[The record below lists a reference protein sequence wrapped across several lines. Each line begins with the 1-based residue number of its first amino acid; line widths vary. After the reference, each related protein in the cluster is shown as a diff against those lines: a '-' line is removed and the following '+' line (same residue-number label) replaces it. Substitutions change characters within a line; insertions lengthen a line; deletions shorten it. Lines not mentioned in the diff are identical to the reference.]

1 MVIDEEIDLKR
12 NVLQW
17 YPIKENST
25 ILQIG
30 FESYEVIDE
39 ICKKAE
45 DVTLIVNSEEQKE
58 EILQKAKYENL
69 EIIVEQ
75 DLEKI
80 EQKYDYVSLIG
91 TIKIY
96 QDILEEKAY
105 KRLQKLLKIA
115 NKICKDTGKI
125 LLTVDNIY
133 GM

>member
-39 ICKKAE
+39 MCKKAE

-58 EILQKAKYENL
+58 EINDIEKHSISDAEYKQKRKKNQKMYKTL
-69 EIIVEQ
+69 GVVVGLVFVII
-75 DLEKI
+75 
-80 EQKYDYVSLIG
+80 LI
-91 TIKIY
+91 
-96 QDILEEKAY
+96 
-105 KRLQKLLKIA
+105 
-115 NKICKDTGKI
+115 
-125 LLTVDNIY
+125 
-133 GM
+133 

>member
-39 ICKKAE
+39 MCKKVE

-75 DLEKI
+75 NLEKI
-80 EQKYDYVSLIG
+80 EQKQKIILIM
-91 TIKIY
+91 
-96 QDILEEKAY
+96 LENAIDAII
-105 KRLQKLLKIA
+105 Q
-115 NKICKDTGKI
+115 
-125 LLTVDNIY
+125 
-133 GM
+133 

>member
-39 ICKKAE
+39 MCKKAE

-58 EILQKAKYENL
+58 KILPKAKYENL

-80 EQKYDYVSLIG
+80 EQKYRWYL
-91 TIKIY
+91 
-96 QDILEEKAY
+96 
-105 KRLQKLLKIA
+105 R
-115 NKICKDTGKI
+115 
-125 LLTVDNIY
+125 
-133 GM
+133 